1 MALFTAMAIG
11 ATAGGLLSGYQKG
24 QQISRQRDLLKNQ
37 MRELDRQ
44 RNQAKASHYQS
55 AVQSQIF
62 GDYEEARIRRI
73 QSFKTSQKVA
83 SLGGS
88 GASIGKGGTPWNVIL
103 SQKAEDNT
111 NVNLHK
117 YKVSTQVSN
126 IRSKGDQIYNDISA
140 RYNAVSEK
148 EDYLDRRTNEMVGM
162 SMLTGGIK
170 GAMQGASIYSAGA
183 GAGWWGAGASGSA
196 SAGMGV
202 GSVYT
207 SDYGR

>member
-11 ATAGGLLSGYQKG
+11 ATAGGLLSAYQKG
-24 QQISRQRDLLKNQ
+24 QQISRQRSLLKNQ

-44 RNQAKASHYQS
+44 RNQAKASHYES
-55 AVQSQIF
+55 AMQSQIF
-62 GDYEEARIRRI
+62 GDYEEARI

-148 EDYLDRRTNEMVGM
+148 EDYLHRRTNEMVGL
-162 SMLTGGIK
+162 SILTGGMK
-170 GAMQGASIYSAGA
+170 GAMQGASIYGAGA
-183 GAGWWGAGASGSA
+183 SAGWWGAGATTAISPYENV
-196 SAGMGV
+196 AGR
-202 GSVYT
+202 
-207 SDYGR
+207 DN